1 MVNNLLSNPTFSSTI
16 TQSRG
21 NSSINNGKNE
31 NVNKQ
36 ENVAQSAGNS
46 RLEAL
51 KKSIQEGNYTIDI
64 KGSAEK
70 LAQNLLGE

>member
-1 MVNNLLSNPTFSSTI
+1 MVNNLLNNPTFSSTI

-21 NSSINNGKNE
+21 NSSINGKNE

-46 RLEAL
+46 RIEAL
-51 KKSIQEGNYTIDI
+51 KKSIQEGSYTIDI